1 MLTDN
6 EDKTDCVKVCS
17 DNARRLALKP
27 YPSHLSHLRPS
38 DLSGLAG
45 QDLDAF
51 DFKEAVGSNIAGIG
65 ARVCEQKEICGEDG
79 QPKRKA
85 KAKAKAKGKKKKW
98 GKKGKTASRSKSDD
112 GVALSDP

>member
-1 MLTDN
+1 M
-6 EDKTDCVKVCS
+6 
-17 DNARRLALKP
+17 AA
-27 YPSHLSHLRPS
+27 
-38 DLSGLAG
+38 

-85 KAKAKAKGKKKKW
+85 KGKAKAKGKKKKG
-98 GKKGKTASRSKSDD
+98 GKKGKASRSKSDD

>member
-1 MLTDN
+1 M
-6 EDKTDCVKVCS
+6 
-17 DNARRLALKP
+17 AA
-27 YPSHLSHLRPS
+27 
-38 DLSGLAG
+38 

-65 ARVCEQKEICGEDG
+65 ARVCEQKEICGKHG

-85 KAKAKAKGKKKKW
+85 KAKAKAKAKGKKKKG
-98 GKKGKTASRSKSDD
+98 GKKGKKASRSKSDD